1 MLREMGHLVEP
12 GHEQHRSRHGI
23 LVIVVKQV
31 LHLIMTRR
39 SMAKME
45 AKVVQVHHHRHHH
58 HHQHH
63 HHRHHASLLVDQ
75 TQDKER
81 DDNSQ
86 ILVIL
91 TKLVLGL
98 VLT

>member
-1 MLREMGHLVEP
+1 MLREIGHLVEP

-23 LVIVVKQV
+23 LVIVVKPV

-45 AKVVQVHHHRHHH
+45 AKVVQV
-58 HHQHH
+58 H

>member
-23 LVIVVKQV
+23 LVIVVKPV

-39 SMAKME
+39 SMVKME
-45 AKVVQVHHHRHHH
+45 AKVVQV
-58 HHQHH
+58 H

-81 DDNSQ
+81 DNSQ
-86 ILVIL
+86 ILVIF